1 MRMRYR
7 ITLVEEPEGGWSVM
21 CDDLRGCYSQGE
33 TREEAI
39 ENIRIAIREYLET
52 VDEDLR
58 RENGALAIVRD
69 EVLV

>member
-1 MRMRYR
+1 MRYLMR
-7 ITLVEEPEGGWSVM
+7 IQVSCEA
-21 CDDLRGCYSQGE
+21 
-33 TREEAI
+33 AI